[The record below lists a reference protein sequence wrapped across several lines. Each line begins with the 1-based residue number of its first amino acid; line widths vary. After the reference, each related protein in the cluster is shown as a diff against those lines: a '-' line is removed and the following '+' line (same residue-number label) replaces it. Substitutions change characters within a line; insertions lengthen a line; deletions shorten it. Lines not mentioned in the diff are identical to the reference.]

1 MKYYQAEMHCHIKDT
16 SPCSILSAQ
25 EMVDLYI
32 KGGYGYLFVTDHMH
46 EAVTEKDELIGT
58 SWEKRVDYFLQGY
71 RKAKQYAKNK
81 PIKVILA
88 MEVTLK
94 GKSPVDFLV
103 YGADEE
109 FIYNHPFF
117 YYKEYGE
124 FYEFVKKHGFLSFQA
139 HPYRYGGAPIEPICY
154 DGIEIYNSHPTHVT
168 HNKWAVNYAQKHN
181 LYTISGGD
189 VHAKEHACRAGIM
202 LPEGIESGM
211 DLVEYYKSHGSPDI
225 IITLDKTAQNNID

>member
-117 YYKEYGE
+117 YYKEYG
-124 FYEFVKKHGFLSFQA
+124 
-139 HPYRYGGAPIEPICY
+139 
-154 DGIEIYNSHPTHVT
+154 
-168 HNKWAVNYAQKHN
+168 
-181 LYTISGGD
+181 
-189 VHAKEHACRAGIM
+189 
-202 LPEGIESGM
+202 
-211 DLVEYYKSHGSPDI
+211 
-225 IITLDKTAQNNID
+225 